1 MSCRECWGFYCA
13 VWEGDGDGRAG
24 GDGCVVISLLGIT
37 EVTNDS
43 TALTPD
49 KMVLITPVKTEQKT
63 NDAT

>member
-1 MSCRECWGFYCA
+1 M
-13 VWEGDGDGRAG
+13 
-24 GDGCVVISLLGIT
+24 VISLLGIT

-43 TALTPD
+43 TVLTAD